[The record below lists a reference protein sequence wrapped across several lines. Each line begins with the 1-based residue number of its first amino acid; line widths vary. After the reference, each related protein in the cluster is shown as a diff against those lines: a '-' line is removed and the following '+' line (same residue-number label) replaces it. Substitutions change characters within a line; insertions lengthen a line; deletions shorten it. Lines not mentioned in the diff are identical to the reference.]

1 MNPKDAKNMKCNA
14 TIYGWDDFELKS
26 YVITKL
32 TYPTLAVAKEC
43 LASYQKV
50 EQISKNEFV
59 VFVD

>member
-1 MNPKDAKNMKCNA
+1 MKCNA

-43 LASYQKV
+43 LASYQKI